1 MDDREQKDILTKLK
15 ASKDNNVMLK
25 SQDGKKY
32 SFTVLDL
39 IKYKDK
45 RMYAVVKP
53 PIDFPSAKP
62 NSVMVFVVRYNK
74 ENFPCMLAVDDK
86 ATKINVYELYN
97 ERKRQSA

>member
-1 MDDREQKDILTKLK
+1 MEEREQKEILTKLK

-32 SFTVLDL
+32 SFTILDL
-39 IKYKDK
+39 IKNDK

-62 NSVMVFVVRYNK
+62 NSLMIFAVRYNK
-74 ENFPCMLAVDDK
+74 DNFPLLLGTD
-86 ATKINVYELYN
+86 NVEVKKKVFAEYK
-97 ERKRQSA
+97 ERNRQSA

>member
-32 SFTVLDL
+32 SFTIFDL
-39 IKYKDK
+39 IKIDK

-53 PIDFPSAKP
+53 PIDFPNAKP
-62 NSVMVFVVRYNK
+62 NSIMIFAVRYNK
-74 ENFPCMLAVDDK
+74 DNYPLLLGTDNIEAKKKVFA
-86 ATKINVYELYN
+86 EYN